1 MSIGKEERYAKVE
14 VMSSS
19 LVEQSKMNE
28 VIVARTASS
37 IVWLVC
43 ACQGCPQP
51 NKALRAGFLVC
62 GSTVDSARR
71 AGEFASRISRR
82 DLWPNAMTF
91 SGQQCEH
98 SGNKSCG
105 GIRRGLRR
113 RVMALCNLS
122 DICRA
127 TRSKNPPGLFA
138 LAELQPA
145 IFA

>member
-1 MSIGKEERYAKVE
+1 
-14 VMSSS
+14 MSSS

-91 SGQQCEH
+91 SGQQCEN